1 MMDSKIKGDTEGPET
16 LGLMFAFYIALPDLI
31 KATSCSSRSI
41 LNLKL
46 PRSM

>member
-1 MMDSKIKGDTEGPET
+1 MDSLIKGDTEEPET
-16 LGLMFAFYIALPDLI
+16 LGPMFAFYIALPDPI
-31 KATSCSSRSI
+31 RATSCSSRSI